1 MPERVRARVKRLL
14 AQFWSAVDAEAV
26 VLFQYVF
33 GTCFMLAGVY
43 GIFVANAEPPL
54 TLQGSMGHLDIRIWY
69 WLNLLGP
76 LCSLIG
82 KCMKGQLTYAGMW
95 MQLTGDSVL
104 SLALLAYIAGTVQTE
119 SWGKG
124 AYGAFLGA
132 ALCISAVITVTRDVR
147 RLRAVEQR
155 LK

>member
-1 MPERVRARVKRLL
+1 MRASMKLL
-14 AQFWSAVDAEAV
+14 VTRFWSAVDAESV
-26 VLFQYVF
+26 VLFQFVF
-33 GTCFMLAGVY
+33 GACFILAGVY
-43 GIFVANAEPPL
+43 GIFIANGDPPL
-54 TLQGSMGHLDIRIWY
+54 TLRDSMGGMDVRVWY

-76 LCSLIG
+76 LGSLLG
-82 KCMKGQLTYAGMW
+82 KCMKGSLTYAGMW
-95 MQLTGDSVL
+95 MQLTFDLVL

-119 SWGKG
+119 SWGHG

-147 RLRAVEQR
+147 RLRVVERR